1 MLAVLYSHF
10 FWIFGTFHCA
20 FASYGNYNLNIYLH
34 VYTRNDA
41 RNFNYRYCI
50 LFVGDSF
57 LYSNQ
62 GTLLGLANLVDI
74 VLGQT
79 AAFLLKLLLCL
90 AILCQVDGSN
100 FFSLLNLLL
109 VGLDL
114 LLQFVHQ
121 LRDPILVVLV
131 LVSLEH
137 QFLHPPL
144 AFSDGFMK
152 LGSSLNSSGELQFNF
167 PGPAFKLHWQL
178 LGTKSSLN
186 AGILSTVRQ
195 VFQNLSSCLYSF
207 LLGSVVVLLCTKF
220 ISQPSSIN
228 HGFLGLLF
236 CCLRVAQ
243 QVIQISLH
251 LLNVIFHLA
260 FLVAQR
266 SVGRLHVIHLL
277 TGVAQLLLNLPLTS
291 NGSIQKSFRFL
302 QFSSHSIALP
312 VSQSKCFLDLIG

>member
-10 FWIFGTFHCA
+10 FWIFGTFQCA
-20 FASYGNYNLNIYLH
+20 FASYGNYNLNIYIH

-41 RNFNYRYCI
+41 RNFNYGYCI
-50 LFVGDSF
+50 LFVVDSF

-74 VLGQT
+74 VLGQA
-79 AAFLLKLLLCL
+79 AAFL
-90 AILCQVDGSN
+90 
-100 FFSLLNLLL
+100 SLLNLLL

-144 AFSDGFMK
+144 AFSYGFVK

-167 PGPAFKLHWQL
+167 PGPAFKLDRQL

-243 QVIQISLH
+243 PH
-251 LLNVIFHLA
+251 
-260 FLVAQR
+260 
-266 SVGRLHVIHLL
+266 
-277 TGVAQLLLNLPLTS
+277 
-291 NGSIQKSFRFL
+291 
-302 QFSSHSIALP
+302 
-312 VSQSKCFLDLIG
+312 